1 MSLYQSSYNTL
12 GISEPRGGNYDEAI
26 GIDIDGRLVNG
37 TGEKDKDEL
46 SGLPQQNFYDYD
58 VKTRPGVGRSGSGV
72 IIPQN
77 IDDGFPSRNDY
88 TNDAV
93 AGRTGKK
100 DRGDNLPDGSYAS
113 FRMKRFEDDDQES
126 SLDSMLGEVNN
137 GRVSS
142 IKTVED
148 IVLPFDGDVVINK
161 DNRDTAIK
169 GLIEQN
175 SVNDIFFSDMNM
187 KVVQQTIRYKVH
199 QNTNNVISEQSQ
211 NELYVIM
218 RSIML
223 EFANFRVD
231 VSEIAPE
238 IRRLNQ
244 KVIEYAVD
252 NISSNVKQHDGYIKD
267 LSKLPEPLDMP
278 IYQNKTNYTYDIS
291 NLL

>member
-1 MSLYQSSYNTL
+1 MSLYQSGYNAR
-12 GISEPRGGNYDEAI
+12 GVAESRGGNYDEAI
-26 GIDIDGRLVNG
+26 GLDIDGRLVSG
-37 TGEKDKDEL
+37 TGYREQDEL
-46 SGLPQQNFYDYD
+46 SGLPQQNLHDYD

-88 TNDAV
+88 TADPV
-93 AGRTGKK
+93 SGKTGKK
-100 DRGDNLPDGSYAS
+100 DRGDGSYAA
-113 FRMKRFEDDDQES
+113 FRMKKFEADDQGS
-126 SLDSMLGEVNN
+126 SLDTMLGEVNN
-137 GRVSS
+137 GRLSS
-142 IKTVED
+142 IRTVED
-148 IVLPFDGDVVINK
+148 IVFPFDGDVVIAK
-161 DNRDTAIK
+161 DNQDTSIK
-169 GLIEQN
+169 GIVEQN
-175 SVNDIFFSDMNM
+175 SINDTFFSDMNM

-211 NELYVIM
+211 NELYIIM

-231 VSEIAPE
+231 VSGIAGE
-238 IRRLNQ
+238 IRRLNH

-252 NISSNVKQHDGYIKD
+252 NITSNVKQHDGYIKD

-278 IYQNKTNYTYDIS
+278 VYQNKNNFTYDIS

>member
-1 MSLYQSSYNTL
+1 
-12 GISEPRGGNYDEAI
+12 
-26 GIDIDGRLVNG
+26 
-37 TGEKDKDEL
+37 
-46 SGLPQQNFYDYD
+46 
-58 VKTRPGVGRSGSGV
+58 
-72 IIPQN
+72 
-77 IDDGFPSRNDY
+77 
-88 TNDAV
+88 
-93 AGRTGKK
+93 
-100 DRGDNLPDGSYAS
+100 
-113 FRMKRFEDDDQES
+113 MKRFEDDDQES

-187 KVVQQTIRYKVH
+187 KVIQQTIRYKVH

-223 EFANFRVD
+223 EFANFRVE
-231 VSEIAPE
+231 VSGIASE

-252 NISSNVKQHDGYIKD
+252 NITSNVKQHDGYIKD

-278 IYQNKTNYTYDIS
+278 IYQNKSNYTYDIS

>member
-1 MSLYQSSYNTL
+1 MSVYQSTYNEL
-12 GISEPRGGNYDEAI
+12 GAAEPRGGNYDEAI
-26 GIDIDGRLVNG
+26 GLDIDGELVEDRVG
-37 TGEKDKDEL
+37 G
-46 SGLPQQNFYDYD
+46 PIYDYD
-58 VKTRPGVGRSGSGV
+58 VMSRPGVGRSGSGV

-77 IDDGFPSRNDY
+77 MDDGFPSRNDY

-100 DRGDNLPDGSYAS
+100 DRGDGSYAA

-223 EFANFRVD
+223 EFANFRVA

-278 IYQNKTNYTYDIS
+278 IYQNKSNYTDDIS